1 MNIEQRKYIRFSVQD
16 NAFAA
21 LRGGFD
27 KVGKVNDISKNGL
40 AFSYLIEGIKAGS
53 DRDYSEVDI
62 FLSKDR
68 FHLEKVPCKIV
79 YDIQDPKLDKNYS
92 MIKCRCGLQFG
103 ELNNSQS
110 ELLELFLKNYTTGPL
125 SS

>member
-1 MNIEQRKYIRFSVQD
+1 MDIEKRKYVRFSVKD

-21 LRGGFD
+21 LRSGFER
-27 KVGKVNDISKNGL
+27 VGKVNDISKKGL
-40 AFSYLIEGIKAGS
+40 ALSYLIESTKVGS

-62 FLSKDR
+62 FLSGKG
-68 FHLEKVPCKIV
+68 FHLHKVPCKIV
-79 YDIQDPKLDKNYS
+79 YDIQDSKFNKNNS
-92 MIKCRCGLQFG
+92 IMKRRCGLHFG
-103 ELNNSQS
+103 KLSKSQS